1 MKTKT
6 LSVLAVFALLSVNLV
21 QGSVIKGNMKK
32 NLVEAGVEE
41 VLSAVGTVTYSDAPV
56 GSGPGSGDCA
66 SLASGGLPPNQGAA
80 EFMAISTGVLASS
93 G

>member
-32 NLVEAGVEE
+32 NLVEAGVGET
-41 VLSAVGTVTYSDAPV
+41 LSADGVITYTNAPSGGGA
-56 GSGPGSGDCA
+56 GSGACSG
-66 SLASGGLPPNQGAA
+66 L
-80 EFMAISTGVLASS
+80 GVLPQN
-93 G
+93 